1 VNRGTLPIAAR
12 LRSLQAA
19 SRFAP
24 GGGRIIADVGDR
36 NPLAHLL
43 RATNETMLGR
53 SLQFDSD
60 SGASLTL
67 DVAGRRVLRLTAAIG
82 LPGADSCLGVE
93 VLEDEH
99 KDDLIKLLQAI
110 AAPRHQLRVTSGPIG
125 RGGEEVSV
133 GLPVALLADLVLIDL
148 NEIGSEDPEQD
159 EPQIVEP
166 EPKEPEPSAPVLAE
180 FDEELI
186 TETGSGASLADFAQG
201 FGPELLAWLI
211 VGGGSDG
218 MSSGPDEM
226 VSHLKGFL
234 DDEHDSL
241 DRQLDLLATAPGSPV
256 CVMLGASLIEGHSI
270 VCVRVQPG
278 LLLGVIEGDGT
289 RAALHAWRRAMA

>member
-1 VNRGTLPIAAR
+1 MNRGTLPILAR

-24 GGGRIIADVGDR
+24 TGGRIIAGSGDR
-36 NPLAHLL
+36 NPLAQLL
-43 RATNETMLGR
+43 RAANETMLGR

-60 SGASLTL
+60 NGASLTL

-82 LPGADSCLGVE
+82 LPGAETCLGVE

-99 KDDLIKLLQAI
+99 KDNLIKLLQGI

-148 NEIGSEDPEQD
+148 NEVSPDGTDVLEEPETD
-159 EPQIVEP
+159 APPAEP
-166 EPKEPEPSAPVLAE
+166 EPAAPVITDLDEGLGRTAGANANLA
-180 FDEELI
+180 
-186 TETGSGASLADFAQG
+186 TFAEG

-211 VGGGSDG
+211 SGSDADG
-218 MSSGPDEM
+218 QSSGPEEM
-226 VSHLKGFL
+226 VSHLNGFL
-234 DDEHDSL
+234 DDERASVDQ
-241 DRQLDLLATAPGSPV
+241 QLDAVASAPGGPV
-256 CVMLGASLIEGHSI
+256 CLMLGASLIDGHSI
-270 VCVRVQPG
+270 LCARLHAG
-278 LLLGVIEGDGT
+278 LFLGVIEGEGT
-289 RAALHAWRRAMA
+289 RAALAAWRRLLG